1 MEALRVRNRRIRR
14 LGLWGGGLAAIAL
27 VGLLIAHA
35 IATTPPDHIAGV
47 VTYTNL
53 ARNHVTGKMSYAQN
67 PPVGGSHN
75 PTPLTCGIYDQP
87 VPNEN
92 AVHSL
97 EHGAVWITYRPDLPA
112 GDVTTLRD
120 LVRGH
125 GHALLSPYL
134 GLPAPVVASAW
145 GLQLKVQSARDP
157 RLAQFLAKYE
167 SGPQDLEPG
176 APCIGTGNPIG

>member
-1 MEALRVRNRRIRR
+1 MRNHRIKR
-14 LGLWGGGLAAIAL
+14 LSLWGGGLAAVVL
-27 VGLLIAHA
+27 LGLLIAHA
-35 IATTPPDHIAGV
+35 IATAPPDHIAGV
-47 VTYTNL
+47 ATYTNL
-53 ARNHVTGKMSYAQN
+53 ARGHVTGTVTYPQN

-75 PTPLTCGIYDQP
+75 ATLLTCGIYDRS
-87 VPNEN
+87 VSNEN
-92 AVHSL
+92 AVHAL
-97 EHGAVWITYRPDLPA
+97 EHGAVWITYRPDLPV

-145 GLQLKVQSARDP
+145 GLQLKVQNVRDP

-167 SGPQDLEPG
+167 NGPQDLEPG
-176 APCIGTGNPIG
+176 APCIGEGNPIG